1 MTKGK
6 FSTFLI
12 SSTQFSDM
20 LWGGSRGMEWLEKI
34 SSRSVGKLSFW
45 PICQKHILKNLFYKN
60 FKNFNFFFL
69 HHMDLGESNY
79 HAKNF
84 WPGSTHLWE
93 NAIFQNSRF
102 THFMGTATSNG
113 CHAHTVRRNQKFFS
127 PIYQP
132 RWVLQNGQQKNFWVA
147 DTHSSPYWP
156 VVIRARAAG

>member
-1 MTKGK
+1 
-6 FSTFLI
+6 
-12 SSTQFSDM
+12 
-20 LWGGSRGMEWLEKI
+20 
-34 SSRSVGKLSFW
+34 
-45 PICQKHILKNLFYKN
+45 
-60 FKNFNFFFL
+60 
-69 HHMDLGESNY
+69 MDLGESNY

-113 CHAHTVRRNQKFFS
+113 CHAHTVHQNQKIFS

-132 RWVLQNGQQKNFWVA
+132 RWVLQNGQQKNFWLA

-156 VVIRARAAG
+156 VVLKKMIAQKIQTFANLLCQNNLNILSCIFAQILTHYSTTMYVWRVCKLLHDSSSLKISV

>member
-1 MTKGK
+1 
-6 FSTFLI
+6 
-12 SSTQFSDM
+12 
-20 LWGGSRGMEWLEKI
+20 
-34 SSRSVGKLSFW
+34 
-45 PICQKHILKNLFYKN
+45 
-60 FKNFNFFFL
+60 
-69 HHMDLGESNY
+69 MDLGESNY

-113 CHAHTVRRNQKFFS
+113 CHAHTVHQNQKSFS

-132 RWVLQNGQQKNFWVA
+132 RWVLQNGQQKIFWVA

-156 VVIRARAAG
+156 VVLKETDVLRASILSLSDKWRVMVLFGGNKVVWNTKPLQIDAELVSNLAVTNQKDVTHTSACRIQN